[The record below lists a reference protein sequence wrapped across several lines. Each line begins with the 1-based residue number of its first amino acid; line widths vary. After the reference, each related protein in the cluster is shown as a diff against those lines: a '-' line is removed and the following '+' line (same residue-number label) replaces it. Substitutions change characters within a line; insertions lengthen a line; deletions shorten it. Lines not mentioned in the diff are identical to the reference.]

1 MRLTVARGAAPV
13 LLAVAVTV
21 GCVAAPVPDQGAPS
35 GADGAAT
42 SADAAGSPSAA
53 HSVETMVAGA
63 TTDRVVIAAGD
74 IAECSSGGDE
84 ATAALV
90 AANPTATVLAL
101 GDLAYPDGNAGDF
114 ADCYGPSWGAFKA
127 RTRPVPG
134 NHEYRT
140 SDARAYFAYFGAAAG
155 DPSKGYYSYEL
166 GLWHM
171 VALNSNC
178 NEIGGCEAG
187 SPQEQWLRAD
197 LAAHPHKCTL
207 AYMHHP
213 RFSSGKHG
221 NTDAVD
227 ALWKALAEA
236 KVDVVL
242 AGHDHNYE
250 RFHPQS
256 ATGAP
261 YGYGL
266 RLIVVGT
273 GGASLRPFEALQPES
288 YVRASIASGVLRM
301 NLRTNAYDWRFLPAS
316 GATFTE
322 YSSAP
327 CV

>member
-1 MRLTVARGAAPV
+1 
-13 LLAVAVTV
+13 
-21 GCVAAPVPDQGAPS
+21 
-35 GADGAAT
+35 
-42 SADAAGSPSAA
+42 
-53 HSVETMVAGA
+53 
-63 TTDRVVIAAGD
+63 
-74 IAECSSGGDE
+74 
-84 ATAALV
+84 
-90 AANPTATVLAL
+90 
-101 GDLAYPDGNAGDF
+101 
-114 ADCYGPSWGAFKA
+114 
-127 RTRPVPG
+127 
-134 NHEYRT
+134 
-140 SDARAYFAYFGAAAG
+140 
-155 DPSKGYYSYEL
+155 
-166 GLWHM
+166 M

-261 YGYGL
+261 YRYGL

-273 GGASLRPFEALQPES
+273 GGASLRPFEALQPGEL
-288 YVRASIASGVLRM
+288 RAGLDRLRRPPHEPAHQR
-301 NLRTNAYDWRFLPAS
+301 LRLALPARVRSHVHRVQQRPLRPALQVPPPANPALSTQHRAALPAWGGRHDDVCRAAELVCVLGCAARPGCSVAAVPAARLGCSAGQVSVGCCRSETSMVSMISRGEAKWHAERCSLAPS
-316 GATFTE
+316 GREMNAGSSTE
-322 YSSAP
+322 HFSCALKHRVWNRQPDGGLAGEGTSP
-327 CV
+327 